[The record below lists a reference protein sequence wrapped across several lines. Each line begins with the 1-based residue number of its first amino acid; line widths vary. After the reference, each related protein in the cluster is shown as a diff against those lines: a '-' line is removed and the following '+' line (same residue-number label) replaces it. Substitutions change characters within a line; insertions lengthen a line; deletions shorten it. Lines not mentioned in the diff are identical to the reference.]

1 MKKQSIGISK
11 YIEFKNP
18 NYVYIHVI
26 PHKGIRNYTS
36 KSMAKT
42 IAYTYK
48 EINNRVKKEQKKLFF
63 ETNFKISYLVDITKN
78 DASFYFL
85 VPEPLVTTIT
95 TQITDTWDKATVE
108 ILEDGIKPFS
118 KDAEIY
124 EVSYKKEDALSLSVD
139 TRSSEPLASI
149 LNVMEI
155 MKDDDR
161 VSICYNF
168 MPSSQSGWTERYE
181 DTMKKIKNN
190 KSVTKPELTVSTVLK
205 SLLGFSLG
213 MVDMVLDVIGEFFT
227 GEKNKNDLSFYDLLM
242 GALEEKKEFSV
253 TTKKKKEQTILD
265 TQIAVISSSSSKDR
279 RIENAL
285 SVCQSYCAVDGDNE
299 LKYKKIKNKGF
310 DMYKYNLGI
319 KSLSLSTDEVSN
331 FIQVPGKTL
340 LDRFNIDHIKTNE
353 TIVPEKLREGTK
365 LLGTVTYK
373 GVPTD
378 AYIENDYD
386 NGNLP
391 MCAIGSQGG
400 GKTTFL
406 KNYARYCNKAGES
419 VFVLDF
425 IKDCELSD
433 SIKEAIAPKD
443 LVELDLSTQ
452 DSLQG
457 FGFNEIVLT
466 DDMSDFE
473 KLKLANLQAMQIMSL
488 VDSINPDSPLTAR
501 MRRFLSAA
509 ANVVFVQKYNSLKNV
524 IECLENHEKRKVYI
538 DGLTQAQREHLEDEV
553 HALEELDEYSKATK
567 DCPPEVIGT
576 SSSKI
581 DHILDRVALLREDF
595 KLKFMYNLNLN
606 NNIDFVECMD
616 SGKVVLLKMK
626 ESEFP
631 TKVHKNILVT
641 YFISKLWLASQLR
654 GAKHKQPSR
663 CNVIIDEVFQAPT
676 CMKNLEYI
684 LPQSR
689 KFGLK
694 FFFTLQYA
702 FQLKS
707 IFDSLEASGASFLLL
722 TGCNQDDFNRFKDKL
737 PNFQFEDLRD
747 MPRFHAMC
755 LIKYSEGYAS
765 FIAKL
770 PPPPRRE
777 DY

>member
-1 MKKQSIGISK
+1 MKKQSISISK
-11 YIEFKNP
+11 YFEFKNP
-18 NYVYIHVI
+18 HYVYVHVI

-48 EINNRVKKEQKKLFF
+48 EINNRIKKEQKKLFF
-63 ETNFKISYLVDITKN
+63 ETNFKISYLVDITRN
-78 DASFYFL
+78 SASFYFL
-85 VPEPLVTTIT
+85 IPEPLVTTIV
-95 TQITDTWDKATVE
+95 TQIADTWDKATVE
-108 ILEDGIKPFS
+108 VLEEGIKPFS

-124 EVSYKKEDALSLSVD
+124 ELSYKKEDALSLSVD
-139 TRSSEPLASI
+139 TRSSEPLSSI

-155 MKDDDR
+155 MKEDDR

-168 MPSSQSGWTERYE
+168 MPSSQIGWTEKYE

-190 KSVTKPELTVSTVLK
+190 KSINKPEFTVSTVLK
-205 SLLGFSLG
+205 TLLGFSLG
-213 MVDMVLDVIGEFFT
+213 MVDMILDVIGEFFT
-227 GEKNKNDLSFYDLLM
+227 GEKNKNSLSFYDLLM

-253 TTKKKKEQTILD
+253 MTKKKKEQTILQ
-265 TQIAVISSSSSKDR
+265 TQIAVISSSRSKDR
-279 RIENAL
+279 QRENAL
-285 SVCQSYCAVDGDNE
+285 SVCQSYSSIDGDNE
-299 LKYKKIKNKGF
+299 LKYKKAKCRAF
-310 DMYKYNLGI
+310 DLYKHNLGI
-319 KSLSLSTDEVSN
+319 KSSILSTDEVSN

-340 LDRFNIDHIKTNE
+340 LDKFNIEHIKTNE

-365 LLGTVTYK
+365 LLGTVTNK
-373 GVPTD
+373 GVETN

-419 VFVLDF
+419 VFVIDF

-433 SIKEAIAPKD
+433 SIKDAIPAKD
-443 LVELDLSTQ
+443 LIELDLATQ
-452 DSLQG
+452 ESLQG
-457 FGFNEIVLT
+457 FGFNEITLT
-466 DDMSDFE
+466 DDMSDFD
-473 KLKLANLQAMQIMSL
+473 KLKLANLQAMQVMAL
-488 VDSINPDSPLTAR
+488 VDSMNPDSPLTAR

-509 ANVVFVQKYNSLKNV
+509 ANVVFVQKCNSLKNV
-524 IECLENHEKRKVYI
+524 IECLENYQKRANYI
-538 DGLTQAQREHLEDEV
+538 AGLTPTQKLHLEDEI
-553 HALEELDEYSKATK
+553 HALEELDEYSKGK
-567 DCPPEVIGT
+567 NDSPPEIVGT
-576 SSSKI
+576 ASSKI

-595 KLKFMYNLNLN
+595 KLKFMYNLKLD

-616 SGKVVLLKMK
+616 SGKVVLLKMR

-654 GAKHKQPSR
+654 GAKHKQPLR
-663 CNVIIDEVFQAPT
+663 CNVIVDEVFQAPT

-737 PNFQFEDLRD
+737 PDFQFDDLRD
-747 MPRFHAMC
+747 MPKFHAMC

-765 FIAKL
+765 FIVKL
-770 PPPPRRE
+770 PPPPRKE

>member
-1 MKKQSIGISK
+1 
-11 YIEFKNP
+11 
-18 NYVYIHVI
+18 
-26 PHKGIRNYTS
+26 
-36 KSMAKT
+36 
-42 IAYTYK
+42 
-48 EINNRVKKEQKKLFF
+48 
-63 ETNFKISYLVDITKN
+63 
-78 DASFYFL
+78 
-85 VPEPLVTTIT
+85 
-95 TQITDTWDKATVE
+95 
-108 ILEDGIKPFS
+108 
-118 KDAEIY
+118 
-124 EVSYKKEDALSLSVD
+124 
-139 TRSSEPLASI
+139 
-149 LNVMEI
+149 

-168 MPSSQSGWTERYE
+168 MPSAHSTWTEQYE
-181 DTMKKIKNN
+181 DTMKKIKDK
-190 KSVTKPELTVSTVLK
+190 KSVNKPEFTLNTVLK
-205 SLLGFSLG
+205 SLLGLSLG
-213 MVDMVLDVIGEFFT
+213 MFDMVLDILGEFLV
-227 GEKNKNDLSFYDLLM
+227 GEKHKPDVSFYDLLM
-242 GALEEKKEFSV
+242 GSLNEQKEFSV
-253 TTKKKKEQTILD
+253 STKKKKEQTILD
-265 TQIAVISSSSSKDR
+265 TQIAVISSSSSIER
-279 RIENAL
+279 QTENAL
-285 SVCQSYCAVDGDNE
+285 SVCQAYSAIDGDNE
-299 LKYKKIKNKGF
+299 LKYKKIKKRRF
-310 DMYKYNLGI
+310 DMFNYSLGV
-319 KSLSLSTDEVSN
+319 KSSSLSTDEVAN

-340 LDRFNIDHIKTNE
+340 LDRFKIDHIKTNE
-353 TIVPEKLREGTK
+353 TVVPDKLKEGTK

-373 GVPTD
+373 GVSTN

-419 VFVLDF
+419 VFVIDF

-433 SIKEAIAPKD
+433 SIREAIPAKD
-443 LVELDLSTQ
+443 LIEVDLSSQ
-452 DSLQG
+452 DDLQG
-457 FGFNEIVLT
+457 FGFNEIILT
-466 DDMSDFE
+466 DDMSDFD
-473 KLKLANLQAMQIMSL
+473 KLKLANLQAMQVMSL

-501 MRRFLSAA
+501 MRRFLNAA

-524 IECLENHEKRKVYI
+524 IECLENHEKRRIYI
-538 DGLTQAQREHLEDEV
+538 DGLTSAQKMHLEDEV

-567 DCPPEVIGT
+567 DAPPEVIGT
-576 SSSKI
+576 CSSKV

-616 SGKVVLLKMK
+616 TGKVVLLKMK

-654 GAKHKQPSR
+654 GSKHKEPSR

-676 CMKNLEYI
+676 CMKDLEYI

-707 IFDSLEASGASFLLL
+707 IFESLEASGATFLLL
-722 TGCNQDDFNRFKDKL
+722 TGCNQDDFNKFKDKL

-755 LIKYSEGYAS
+755 LVKYSDGYAS

-770 PPPPRRE
+770 PAPPRQE